1 MKVNECYKMVA
12 QLGFEDS
19 LESDERFVYTLNR
32 ALLQVA
38 NLRPATRACFI
49 NHAPL
54 PNAIQ
59 QESHSP
65 LRVSESLVFECSDVK
80 AYYFEA
86 CGNGDFYLD
95 KETADGWTEFYHELV
110 SANGI
115 FKPYRGFIKDGG
127 AFVSGTVRMRFAG
140 DFLWHVRNVAAY
152 HDIVSDNADEIPAF
166 EAYTAYNIDDMG
178 DDFLSLADP
187 PIDSSSFHHALQNM
201 YDIEN
206 GRTILLAREAS
217 GYYKVTYNHR
227 PKEVVYAN
235 SVDEDE
241 TDIDLDEDL
250 CALLP
255 NLIASYVLLED
266 DPNMAQYYA
275 ALYNNAA
282 METKLAARNRKPVR
296 VTNVTGW

>member
-1 MKVNECYKMVA
+1 MKVNECYRQVA

-65 LRVSESLVFECSDVK
+65 LRASDLVFECSDVK
-80 AYYFEA
+80 AFYLEV
-86 CGNGDFYLD
+86 CGNGVFCVE
-95 KETADGWTEFYHELV
+95 KPTADRWEPLYTEIV
-110 SANGI
+110 STNGV
-115 FKPYRGFIKDGG
+115 FVPRRGLIKDGD
-127 AFVSGTVRMRFAG
+127 AFVHGVVRMRFTG
-140 DFLWHVRNVAAY
+140 DYLWHVRNVAMY
-152 HDIVSDNADEIPAF
+152 HEVYSDNAEDIPAY
-166 EAYTAYNIDDMG
+166 EAYTAYNIDGMV
-178 DDFLSLADP
+178 DDFLSFADP
-187 PIDSSSFHHALQNM
+187 PIDSSSFHHAMPNL

-241 TDIDLDEDL
+241 TVIDLDEDL

>member
-54 PNAIQ
+54 TNAIQ

-65 LRVSESLVFECSDVK
+65 LRASDLVFECSDVK

-95 KETADGWTEFYHELV
+95 KKTADGWTEFYHKIV
-110 SANGI
+110 STNGI
-115 FKPYRGFIKDGG
+115 FEPRRGFIKDGD

-140 DFLWHVRNVAAY
+140 NFLWHVRNVAAY
-152 HDIVSDNADEIPAF
+152 HDIVSDDDTKIPAF
-166 EAYTAYNIDDMG
+166 EAYTAYNIDAMV

-187 PIDSSSFHHALQNM
+187 PIEANSFRQARQSV
-201 YDIEN
+201 YDVEN
-206 GRTILLAREAS
+206 GRVILLARNAP
-217 GYYKVTYNHR
+217 GNYKVTYHHR
-227 PKEVVYAN
+227 PNEVIYAN
-235 SVDEDE
+235 SVVDDD
-241 TDIDLDEDL
+241 TKIDLDEDL